1 MGHRRHTSLIPTI
14 STISHRQTPQASA
27 PLFLDQFSIGRGW
40 DAMPDTYG
48 PRPPQHVT
56 GHGQQTSTPHAAVFI
71 PLAQC
76 PAESLEVGV
85 VDRSNAVK
93 QPDDILWRLFR
104 TRNKRPTHEERAALS
119 EKTGLQTEIIR
130 TWCAPLDP
138 DACGEL
144 DWVLLHFP
152 RD

>member
-1 MGHRRHTSLIPTI
+1 
-14 STISHRQTPQASA
+14 
-27 PLFLDQFSIGRGW
+27 
-40 DAMPDTYG
+40 MPDG

-56 GHGQQTSTPHAAVFI
+56 GHTSQLELVGQQTSTPHAAVFI

-93 QPDDILWRLFR
+93 QPDDILWRLYR
-104 TRNKRPTHEERAALS
+104 TRNKRPTYEETL
-119 EKTGLQTEIIR
+119 EKETGLQTEIIR
-130 TWCAPLDP
+130 SWCAPSYP
-138 DACGEL
+138 NACWKS
-144 DWVLLHFP
+144 DWD